1 MIKAMKKYFFKG
13 FGCTLFCISLVLTS
27 CNSQSASSN
36 EEIGEEYHTMKVS
49 LTDKKLVSSYSASI
63 KGKQDVEIRPQIS
76 GLITAVHVAEGER
89 VRKGQALFTIDQ
101 VPYKAA
107 LETAKANVEA
117 AMAEVE
123 TANLTVE
130 SKKALFAQE
139 VVSEYDLNTAMI
151 SLKSAQARL
160 AQAKAELTNAEN
172 NLSYTIIKS
181 PSDGV
186 VGTLPY
192 KIGALVSPSMETPLS
207 TVSDNSE
214 MFVYFSLNETQVLQ
228 MTEKNGSL
236 DNAIKA
242 MPELDLKLS
251 TGNIYSHKGKVET
264 ISGVIDKT
272 TGSVSVRTIF
282 PNEERILLS
291 GGSGSII
298 FPYELTDVI
307 VIPQSATY
315 ELQDKKFVYK
325 VVNDVAEATEIS
337 VYPVND
343 GDTYV
348 VTSGLSVGDII
359 VSEGAGLLKNGTKI
373 VTVKLNNSKEGHHYD
388 YQGIY

>member
-1 MIKAMKKYFFKG
+1 MRTYLSKEI
-13 FGCTLFCISLVLTS
+13 GCIIFCIGLVLTS
-27 CNSQSASSN
+27 CNSQNASSN
-36 EEIGEEYHTMKVS
+36 EETGEEYHTMKVS
-49 LTDKKLVSSYSASI
+49 LTDKKLVTSYSASI

-76 GLITAVHVAEGER
+76 GLITAVHVTEGER
-89 VRKGQALFTIDQ
+89 VCKGQALFTIDQ

-107 LETAKANVEA
+107 LETAKANVESA
-117 AMAEVE
+117 LAEVE
-123 TANLTVE
+123 TVSLTVE
-130 SKKALFAQE
+130 SKKALFAQG

-172 NLSYTIIKS
+172 DLSYTIIKS

-251 TGNIYSHKGKVET
+251 TGNIYPHKGRVET

-282 PNEERILLS
+282 PNKERILLS

-298 FPYELTDVI
+298 FPYELTGVI

-325 VVNDVAEATEIS
+325 VVNDIAEATEIS

-343 GDTYV
+343 GDTYI

-373 VTVKLNNSKEGHHYD
+373 NTVK
-388 YQGIY
+388 

>member
-1 MIKAMKKYFFKG
+1 MRKHFFKRI
-13 FGCTLFCISLVLTS
+13 GCTAVCISLALVS
-27 CNSQSASSN
+27 CNNQNTSSN
-36 EEIGEEYHTMKVS
+36 EGTGEEYHTMKVS
-49 LTDKKLVSSYSASI
+49 LTDKRLTTSYSASI

-76 GLITAVHVAEGER
+76 GLITAVHVKEGEK
-89 VRKGQALFTIDQ
+89 VCKGQVLFTIDQ

-107 LETAKANVEA
+107 LETAKANVES
-117 AMAEVE
+117 AMAEME
-123 TANLTVE
+123 TANLTAE
-130 SKKALFAQE
+130 SKRALFAEE

-151 SLKSAQARL
+151 SLKNAKARL
-160 AQAKAELTNAEN
+160 SQAKAQLINAEN
-172 NLSYTIIKS
+172 NLSYTVIRS

-192 KIGALVSPSMETPLS
+192 KIGTLVSPSMTTPLS

-214 MFVYFSLNETQVLQ
+214 MFVYFSLAETQVLQ

-242 MPELDLKLS
+242 MPELDLRLS
-251 TGNIYSHKGKVET
+251 TGTIYPHKGKVET

-272 TGSVSVRTIF
+272 TGSVSVRAIF
-282 PNEERILLS
+282 PNKERKLLS

-298 FPYELTDVI
+298 YPFEFNSVI

-325 VVNDVAEATEIS
+325 VVNDIAESTEIS

-343 GDTYV
+343 GSTYV

-373 VTVKLNNSKEGHHYD
+373 VSAK
-388 YQGIY
+388 

>member
-1 MIKAMKKYFFKG
+1 MKKAFFKWIS
-13 FGCTLFCISLVLTS
+13 CTIFCTSLALTS
-27 CNSQSASSN
+27 CNNQNASNN
-36 EEIGEEYHTMKVS
+36 EVTGEEYHTMKVS
-49 LTDKKLVSSYSASI
+49 LTDKKLTTSYSASI
-63 KGKQDVEIRPQIS
+63 RGKQDVEIRPQIS
-76 GLITAVHVAEGER
+76 GLITDVHVTEGEK
-89 VRKGQALFTIDQ
+89 VCKGQVLFTIDQ

-107 LETAKANVEA
+107 LETAKANVES

-123 TANLTVE
+123 TARLTAD

-139 VVSEYDLNTAMI
+139 IISEYDLNTAQI
-151 SLKSAQARL
+151 ALKSAQARL
-160 AQAKAELTNAEN
+160 SQAKAQLINAEN
-172 NLSYTIIKS
+172 DLSYTIIKS

-192 KIGALVSPSMETPLS
+192 KIGTLVSPSMTIPLS

-214 MFVYFSLNETQVLQ
+214 MFVYFSLAETQVLQ
-228 MTEKNGSL
+228 MSEKNGSL

-242 MPELDLKLS
+242 MPELSLKLS
-251 TGNIYSHKGKVET
+251 TGNVYTHKGKVES

-272 TGSVSVRTIF
+272 TGAVSVRAIF
-282 PNEERILLS
+282 PNKERKLLS

-298 FPYELTDVI
+298 YPFELTDVM

-325 VVNDVAEATEIS
+325 VVDGIAESTEIT
-337 VYPVND
+337 VYSVND
-343 GDTYV
+343 GSTYV
-348 VTSGLSVGDII
+348 VTSGLSVGDVI

-373 VTVKLNNSKEGHHYD
+373 VSVK
-388 YQGIY
+388 